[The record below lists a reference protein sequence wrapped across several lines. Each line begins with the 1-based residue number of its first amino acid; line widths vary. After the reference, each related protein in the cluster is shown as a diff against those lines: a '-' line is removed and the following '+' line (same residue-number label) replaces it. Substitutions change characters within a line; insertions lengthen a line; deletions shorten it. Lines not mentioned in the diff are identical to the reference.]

1 MRIVKLSTK
10 RAGVA
15 AVVLAVAVTLGGCT
29 VASYGD
35 RMKYLDK
42 MASEGVAYRA
52 KLQRQGTPPSEQA
65 CHIGYDQLRDPEV
78 PNDDVDKGKSA
89 AWWQQ
94 IRESFITSCMT
105 GEKRPAADP
114 KGVHAVTP
122 SPTAWPS
129 RSSG

>member
-10 RAGVA
+10 RAGIA
-15 AVVLAVAVTLGGCT
+15 AVVLAVAVTLSGCVKDT
-29 VASYGD
+29 YDD

-65 CHIGYDQLRDPEV
+65 CHIGYDQLRDPGV
-78 PNDDVDKGKSA
+78 PYDRDGADRTD

-122 SPTAWPS
+122 SPTVWPS
-129 RSSG
+129 R